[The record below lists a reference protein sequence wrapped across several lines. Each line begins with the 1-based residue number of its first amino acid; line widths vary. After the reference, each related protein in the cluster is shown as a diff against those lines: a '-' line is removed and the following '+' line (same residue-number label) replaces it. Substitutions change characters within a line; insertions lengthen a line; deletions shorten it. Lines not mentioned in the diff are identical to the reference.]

1 VIGIDESFSF
11 RFNIGTRSVSS
22 GEIVLNEFSEP
33 SFVET
38 SGRDRSCDLLLE
50 ILFYKRRDSFDDS
63 AKFVVA
69 ALLGARES
77 LTDLTPDGVHR
88 EALPFN
94 VLLLLLLL
102 LRCLF

>member
-1 VIGIDESFSF
+1 VICIDESFSF
-11 RFNIGTRSVSS
+11 RFDVGTRSVSS
-22 GEIVLNEFSEP
+22 SEIVLNEFSEP

-38 SGRDRSCDLLLE
+38 GGRDWSRDLLLK
-50 ILFYKRRDSFDDS
+50 ILLYERRDSFDDS
-63 AKFVVA
+63 TKFVVA

-77 LTDLTPDGVHR
+77 LTDLTPDGMHR
-88 EALPFN
+88 EALSFN